1 MCSVSRTSTPITA
14 QAIRSAT
21 SSGTGAARDKSGNI
35 DLMGRPIN
43 NEGSEK
49 KDGSLNNEGEIA
61 TSSNPNPQNTTTST
75 PTVEKEMLSD
85 RLTNALGAMDE
96 KINAI
101 KSMAPSAADQ
111 LASQMA
117 SQPPMTP
124 PSSSGPSPSSSPS
137 SPSSSR
143 PSSSSGSPELKNTIT
158 SLKGALKEQDKQIA
172 SLKNA
177 LLNRDRDKID
187 PIKTPNFGNQ
197 KTQKD
202 TKENPSTVAETK
214 SEDKTEEKS
223 EDKTELTEKKSQD
236 STETRLAQLDIRFEN
251 DDEQI
256 ELENYTQEGIA

>member
-1 MCSVSRTSTPITA
+1 MCSLQRTSIPITA
-14 QAIRSAT
+14 QAIKSAT

-117 SQPPMTP
+117 NQPPMTP
-124 PSSSGPSPSSSPS
+124 PSSSGSSPSPS

-143 PSSSSGSPELKNTIT
+143 PSSSSSPELKNTIT
-158 SLKGALKEQDKQIA
+158 SLKGALKKQDEQIA
-172 SLKNA
+172 SLQKA

-187 PIKTPNFGNQ
+187 PLRPPKFGDE

-202 TKENPSTVAETK
+202 TKENPTTVAETK
-214 SEDKTEEKS
+214 SEDKTEVAEKDKS
-223 EDKTELTEKKSQD
+223 ENQYAIGE
-236 STETRLAQLDIRFEN
+236 INFEN
-251 DDEQI
+251 DEEQV
-256 ELENYTQEGIA
+256 ELETNTKEEIA

>member
-1 MCSVSRTSTPITA
+1 MCSVPRTSTPITA
-14 QAIRSAT
+14 QAIKSAT
-21 SSGTGAARDKSGNI
+21 SSGTGAARDKAGTT
-35 DLMGRPIN
+35 DLLGRPIN

-49 KDGSLNNEGEIA
+49 KGGSLNNDGEIA

-85 RLTNALGAMDE
+85 RLTNAQKAMDE

-101 KSMAPSAADQ
+101 QSMAPSAADQ

-117 SQPPMTP
+117 NQPPMTP
-124 PSSSGPSPSSSPS
+124 PSSSGSSPSPS

-143 PSSSSGSPELKNTIT
+143 PSSSGSPELKNTIT
-158 SLKGALKEQDKQIA
+158 SLKGALKKQDEQIT
-172 SLKNA
+172 SLQKA

-187 PIKTPNFGNQ
+187 PLRPPKFGDE

-214 SEDKTEEKS
+214 SEDKTEVAEK
-223 EDKTELTEKKSQD
+223 DKSKNQYAIGE
-236 STETRLAQLDIRFEN
+236 INFEYI
-251 DDEQI
+251 EGEA
-256 ELENYTQEGIA
+256 ELETDKQEEIA

>member
-1 MCSVSRTSTPITA
+1 MCSVPRTSTPITA
-14 QAIRSAT
+14 QAIKSAT
-21 SSGTGAARDKSGNI
+21 SSGTGAARDKAGNI

-49 KDGSLNNEGEIA
+49 KDGSLNNDGEIA

-85 RLTNALGAMDE
+85 RLTNAQKAMDE

-101 KSMAPSAADQ
+101 QSMAPSAADQ

-117 SQPPMTP
+117 NQPPMTP
-124 PSSSGPSPSSSPS
+124 PSSSGSSPSPS

-158 SLKGALKEQDKQIA
+158 SLKGALKKQDEQIA
-172 SLKNA
+172 SLQKA
-177 LLNRDRDKID
+177 LVNRDRDKID
-187 PIKTPNFGNQ
+187 PLRPPKFGDE

-214 SEDKTEEKS
+214 SEDKTEVAEKDKS
-223 EDKTELTEKKSQD
+223 ENQYAFGEINFWDIEEQVGLETDSQ
-236 STETRLAQLDIRFEN
+236 EE
-251 DDEQI
+251 
-256 ELENYTQEGIA
+256 IA